1 MTYRG
6 KKKNYLTRG
15 SIKAPNQGP
24 PGKADKGESPSFQFR
39 FWVNIFCPQ
48 FKSFSQKRLFCSS
61 TIWDFPFMY
70 CRMFS
75 SWHRHQ
81 QQASKRG
88 KKIHQNEIHLSL
100 AQFSYLNFFNYSLT
114 TTLKNE
120 LYWFGG
126 EARDD
131 GSNTSFVHPHRIPWP
146 KKTKNP
152 NKMKYVFR
160 EHIFWPSLSKVGRL
174 AGCSYMLLGQERKY
188 WKMVIGLRLN
198 LNSNGGSW

>member
-1 MTYRG
+1 MKPLETSTEMPLVEYLNSSIKMTKIRRKVRTFSSTAASIYAVNNRALEMFHLSPLFIEMLFCYQVWHTEG
-6 KKKNYLTRG
+6 RKNYLTRR

-75 SWHRHQ
+75 SCHRHQ

-100 AQFSYLNFFNYSLT
+100 AQFSYLNFFN
-114 TTLKNE
+114 E
-120 LYWFGG
+120 
-126 EARDD
+126 
-131 GSNTSFVHPHRIPWP
+131 
-146 KKTKNP
+146 
-152 NKMKYVFR
+152 
-160 EHIFWPSLSKVGRL
+160 
-174 AGCSYMLLGQERKY
+174 
-188 WKMVIGLRLN
+188 
-198 LNSNGGSW
+198 